1 MTTEVSNVAGHLSNT
16 LILIQGV
23 LSSGCGA
30 GLARSDIGGSPAG
43 LDVVRARC
51 SRTSLGIGGGDVR
64 EQVRA
69 SDEDRY
75 FFFFV
80 RAGPKSGFTWQFSTL
95 PTHIESS

>member
-16 LILIQGV
+16 LIFV
-23 LSSGCGA
+23 HRRLSPGCWAERKRHGEA
-30 GLARSDIGGSPAG
+30 PPA
-43 LDVVRARC
+43 LDVVRAPF

-64 EQVRA
+64 EKVRA

-75 FFFFV
+75 CFFFV
-80 RAGPKSGFTWQFSTL
+80 KAGPKSGFTWQFSTL